1 MRLRAGR
8 VLGLAALLLASA
20 CSIELQHDLTEQ
32 DANEIYVLL
41 EQNGISPVKAKEE
54 GGNEIRYMI
63 TVPKQD
69 AAAAARLLREY
80 SLPRTRFGAFEAIQK
95 GKGMIPTQVE
105 ERAIMLL
112 GIAGEISNALNLVD
126 GVLDARTVVN
136 IPQHNDLTQP
146 DKKPIPSASVFLKYR
161 LNPDGKPPLNETQV
175 KAFVAAA
182 VEELK
187 PENVEVIMSQ
197 AVLPDAMTLPADQ
210 QLVDV
215 LGIRVTRATA
225 GTLKAMFAIGGLLIL
240 LLVGFTTW
248 TFMRSSGMGPKR
260 RPRAPEAAGG
270 G

>member
-1 MRLRAGR
+1 MRLRFG
-8 VLGLAALLLASA
+8 LLAMVAFLASG

-41 EQNGISPVKAKEE
+41 EQNGISPTKQKEE
-54 GGNEIRYMI
+54 GDQEPRYTI
-63 TVPKQD
+63 VVPKAD
-69 AAAAARLLREY
+69 ASAAARLLREY

-112 GIAGEISNALNLVD
+112 GIGGEISNALNLVD

-146 DKKPIPSASVFLKYR
+146 DKKPLPSASVFLKYR
-161 LNPDGKPPLNETQV
+161 LNPDGKPPLTETQV
-175 KAFVAAA
+175 KNFVAAA
-182 VEELK
+182 VEELN
-187 PENVEVIMSQ
+187 PENVEVIMAQ

-210 QLVDV
+210 QLVDI

-225 GTLKAMFAIGGLLIL
+225 GQLKAMLAIGGLLIL
-240 LLVGFTTW
+240 SLVAFTAW
-248 TFMRSSGMGPKR
+248 TFLRSSGGGGIRPR
-260 RPRAPEAAGG
+260 RPRPDPGG
-270 G
+270 

>member
-1 MRLRAGR
+1 MRLRPGK
-8 VLGLAALLLASA
+8 VLGLAVLLASG
-20 CSIELQHDLTEQ
+20 CTIELQHDLTEQ

-41 EQNGISPVKAKEE
+41 EQNGISPTKKKEE
-54 GGNEIRYMI
+54 GGNEPRYTI
-63 TVPKQD
+63 TVPKAD
-69 AAAAARLLREY
+69 ASAGARLLREY

-112 GIAGEISNALNLVD
+112 GIGGEISNALNLVD

-146 DKKPIPSASVFLKYR
+146 DKKPLPSASVFLKYR

-175 KAFVAAA
+175 KSFVAAA
-182 VEELK
+182 VEDLK
-187 PENVEVIMSQ
+187 PENVDVIMTQ

-225 GTLKAMFAIGGLLIL
+225 GQLKAMLAIGGLLIL
-240 LLVGFTTW
+240 SLVAFTTW
-248 TFMRSSGMGPKR
+248 TFMRSSGV
-260 RPRAPEAAGG
+260 RPRRQRPTPEAGG
-270 G
+270 

>member
-1 MRLRAGR
+1 MRLRNAR
-8 VLGLAALLLASA
+8 VLGLVGVLLVSG

-41 EQNGISPVKAKEE
+41 EQNGITPIKKKEE
-54 GGNEIRYMI
+54 GGNEPRYSI
-63 TVPKQD
+63 VVPKAD
-69 AAAAARLLREY
+69 ASASARLLREY
-80 SLPRTRFGAFEAIQK
+80 SLPRTRFGALEAIQK

-112 GIAGEISNALNLVD
+112 GIGGEISNALNLVE

-146 DKKPIPSASVFLKYR
+146 DKKPMPSAAVFIKYR
-161 LNPDGKPPLNETQV
+161 LSPEGKPPLAEMQV

-182 VEELK
+182 IEDLK
-187 PENVEVIMSQ
+187 PENVDVIMTQ

-215 LGIRVTRATA
+215 VGIRVTRATA
-225 GTLKAMFAIGGLLIL
+225 GSLKAMLAIGGLLIL
-240 LLVGFTTW
+240 SLVAFTTW
-248 TFMRSSGMGPKR
+248 TFMRSSGVRPGR
-260 RPRAPEAAGG
+260 RPRPEAQG
-270 G
+270 

>member
-1 MRLRAGR
+1 M
-8 VLGLAALLLASA
+8 LLVSG

-41 EQNGISPVKAKEE
+41 EQNGISPLKKKEE
-54 GGNEIRYMI
+54 GGNEPRYQI
-63 TVPKQD
+63 VVPKAD
-69 AAAAARLLREY
+69 ASASARLLREY
-80 SLPRTRFGAFEAIQK
+80 SLPRTRFGALEAIQK

-112 GIAGEISNALNLVD
+112 GIGGEIANALNLVD
-126 GVLDARTVVN
+126 GVLDARTVVS

-161 LNPDGKPPLNETQV
+161 LNPDGKAPLNETQV

-187 PENVEVIMSQ
+187 PENVNVIMTQ

-225 GTLKAMFAIGGLLIL
+225 GQLKAMLAIGGLLIL
-240 LLVGFTTW
+240 SLVAFTTW
-248 TFMRSSGMGPKR
+248 TFMRSSGGGIRPR
-260 RPRAPEAAGG
+260 RPRPEAGG
-270 G
+270 